1 MPLLTLLKL
10 VPAKVWLIV
19 AAILALALWYW
30 RATDAAYE
38 RGKTESLQQIE
49 KGTRDAEK
57 RADTELRRL
66 DRGDDSGVRAFD
78 RDD

>member
-1 MPLLTLLKL
+1 MPFLALLRL
-10 VPAKVWLIV
+10 VPAKVWLIL
-19 AAILALALWYW
+19 AAVVVVALWYW
-30 RATDAAYE
+30 RATDAAYD
-38 RGKTESLQQIE
+38 RGKTETLQQIE

-66 DRGDDSGVRAFD
+66 DRGDDGGVRAFD

>member
-1 MPLLTLLKL
+1 MPVLALLKL
-10 VPAKVWLIV
+10 IPLKAWLILIAAV
-19 AAILALALWYW
+19 AVAVWYW

-38 RGKTESLQQIE
+38 RGKTEAITTIE
-49 KGTRDAEK
+49 KGTKDAEK
-57 RADTELRRL
+57 RADTELRKL

>member
-1 MPLLTLLKL
+1 MPLLALLRL
-10 VPAKVWLIV
+10 VPAKVWLIL
-19 AAILALALWYW
+19 AAIVAVALWYW
-30 RATDAAYE
+30 RATDAAYD
-38 RGKTESLQQIE
+38 RGKTETIQQIE

-66 DRGDDSGVRAFD
+66 DRGDDGGVRAFD

>member
-1 MPLLTLLKL
+1 MPILALLRL
-10 VPAKVWLIV
+10 VPAKVWLIL
-19 AAILALALWYW
+19 AAIVVVALWYW
-30 RATDAAYE
+30 RATDAAYD
-38 RGKTESLQQIE
+38 RGKTETLQQIE

>member
-1 MPLLTLLKL
+1 MALLALLRL
-10 VPAKVWLIV
+10 VPAKAWLIL
-19 AAILALALWYW
+19 AAIIALALWYW

-38 RGKTESLQQIE
+38 RGKTEALQQIE

-66 DRGDDSGVRAFD
+66 DRGDDSGVRSFD